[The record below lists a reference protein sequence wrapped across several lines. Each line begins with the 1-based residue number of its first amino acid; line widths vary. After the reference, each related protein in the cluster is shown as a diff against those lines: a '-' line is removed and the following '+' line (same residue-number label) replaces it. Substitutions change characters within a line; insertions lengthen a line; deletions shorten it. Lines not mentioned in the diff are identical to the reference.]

1 MDIDEFLD
9 KEVVDIDNNTNED
22 SAYIETS
29 ISNDPAEKQNNL
41 SSFEDLKN
49 SLGRATLKNRTG
61 VFSDV
66 AVAYSAEAQVE
77 QGDL

>member
-29 ISNDPAEKQNNL
+29 I
-41 SSFEDLKN
+41 
-49 SLGRATLKNRTG
+49 
-61 VFSDV
+61 
-66 AVAYSAEAQVE
+66 
-77 QGDL
+77 